1 MLMWKHIGWMKNL
14 PYFSSLAKQIEEN
27 RDILYTYFDE
37 HINQHKAEID
47 LDADNEPKDYVEAF
61 LKEQHRR
68 ERSGDEA
75 HYFNQTQ
82 LINMCFD
89 LWLAGQE
96 TTSLTI
102 ELDEMIGSDRMVE
115 ENDKNLLKYTC
126 AVVNEAQRVA
136 NIISHNLLHK
146 TSKDVVIDGHF
157 IPKGTS
163 IVPQMSVVM
172 YDDEVFPEPEKFKPE
187 RFLDEAGNLKKVDEL
202 IPFSVGKRQ
211 CLGEGLAKMEIYLL
225 IANLCNQFEFYSING
240 KEPTTKR
247 RCGQTVGPYPFVCG
261 IRMRK

>member
-27 RDILYTYFDE
+27 RNILYTYFDE

-96 TTSLTI
+96 TISLTI
-102 ELDEMIGSDRMVE
+102 GWTIVYLILNPEVQKKLHKELDEMIGSDRMVE

-172 YDDEVFPEPEKFKPE
+172 YDDE
-187 RFLDEAGNLKKVDEL
+187 
-202 IPFSVGKRQ
+202 
-211 CLGEGLAKMEIYLL
+211 
-225 IANLCNQFEFYSING
+225 FYSIHG

-261 IRMRK
+261 IRMRRK